1 MKEWIEYN
9 LKFYKIVENYC
20 NKISNNDWKSIFD
33 KKHSKSKLNI
43 DGKLVRPLVVRAIR
57 NFYNQLEND
66 FSNDTYYRVVVNRDE
81 YDSIGSD
88 VCLLDKDLC
97 KKITKDIMNEFK
109 IDESKRDDIREDV
122 FEAFEFDLC
131 QNMGYVIN
139 LFYKRSHIDREINEK
154 LVECVEL
161 YD

>member
-97 KKITKDIMNEFK
+97 KKITKDIMK
-109 IDESKRDDIREDV
+109 
-122 FEAFEFDLC
+122 
-131 QNMGYVIN
+131 
-139 LFYKRSHIDREINEK
+139 
-154 LVECVEL
+154 
-161 YD
+161 